1 MQKITYF
8 HNTFAMYKHD
18 MKKTWAVISETLNKN
33 KKRKDEPLTFKC
45 NGRDL
50 SDDIEIA
57 NEFNRFFANIGEN
70 LASNMEQFDNHELS
84 YKTYLQTP
92 HAQNC
97 RFELIDENAT
107 IKAIDYIDNKPSSGH
122 DGISNV
128 LLKYVKLEISK
139 PLTLIINQMIT
150 TGIFPESL
158 KIAKI
163 IPIYKK
169 GEPTDLSNY
178 RPISLLPTISKIF
191 ERIIHIQ
198 LQEYFNSNN
207 LLAEQQYGFRPNH
220 STEYAAVK
228 LVDHISNTMDGHKI
242 PGTIFIDLSKAFDTL
257 SYDILLYKLKFY
269 GISGLEHKLIASY
282 LSNRKQYVMFNNK
295 NSEFT
300 EIRTGVPQGSI
311 LGPLLFSIY
320 INDLI
325 KMSNKLNFIMYS
337 DDTTIYFDLEDF
349 EKDSLEHQINEEL
362 KRVNIW
368 LKLNKLTL
376 NATKTKSM
384 VFHRKQKQIEPLHF
398 SIDGKVIENVSSFN
412 FLGITLDEGLTWKN
426 HIDLIK
432 NKISKTIG
440 VFYRLAK
447 IFPEEILVTLYNSLI
462 ASHLN
467 YGILAWGIAAPRLEK
482 LQKKAIRLITN
493 SKYIAH
499 TNPLFKR
506 LQLLKI
512 VDIFKL
518 RVLKFYY
525 NLYNGLLPVYFNVF
539 LDIITREPLRV
550 LRNPLIHQPV
560 LRTKYAECN
569 LLFQLINVINSLK
582 NDPCDTI
589 LKKVHLRTHT
599 YKGFAFNVTHVLLN
613 AYDPICRLRVCYVCN

>member
-1 MQKITYF
+1 
-8 HNTFAMYKHD
+8 
-18 MKKTWAVISETLNKN
+18 
-33 KKRKDEPLTFKC
+33 
-45 NGRDL
+45 
-50 SDDIEIA
+50 
-57 NEFNRFFANIGEN
+57 
-70 LASNMEQFDNHELS
+70 
-84 YKTYLQTP
+84 
-92 HAQNC
+92 
-97 RFELIDENAT
+97 
-107 IKAIDYIDNKPSSGH
+107 
-122 DGISNV
+122 
-128 LLKYVKLEISK
+128 
-139 PLTLIINQMIT
+139 
-150 TGIFPESL
+150 
-158 KIAKI
+158 
-163 IPIYKK
+163 
-169 GEPTDLSNY
+169 
-178 RPISLLPTISKIF
+178 
-191 ERIIHIQ
+191 
-198 LQEYFNSNN
+198 
-207 LLAEQQYGFRPNH
+207 
-220 STEYAAVK
+220 
-228 LVDHISNTMDGHKI
+228 MDGHKI

-325 KMSNKLNFIMYS
+325 KVSNKLNFIMYA
-337 DDTTIYFDLEDF
+337 DDTTIYFDFEDF

-362 KRVNIW
+362 KRLNIW

-432 NKISKTIG
+432 NKISKRIG

-467 YGILAWGIAAPRLEK
+467 YSILAWGIAATRLEK

-518 RVLKFYY
+518 RVLNFYY
-525 NLYNGLLPVYFNVF
+525 NLYNGLLPVYF
-539 LDIITREPLRV
+539 
-550 LRNPLIHQPV
+550 
-560 LRTKYAECN
+560 
-569 LLFQLINVINSLK
+569 
-582 NDPCDTI
+582 
-589 LKKVHLRTHT
+589 
-599 YKGFAFNVTHVLLN
+599 KGT
-613 AYDPICRLRVCYVCN
+613 

>member
-1 MQKITYF
+1 
-8 HNTFAMYKHD
+8 
-18 MKKTWAVISETLNKN
+18 
-33 KKRKDEPLTFKC
+33 
-45 NGRDL
+45 
-50 SDDIEIA
+50 
-57 NEFNRFFANIGEN
+57 
-70 LASNMEQFDNHELS
+70 
-84 YKTYLQTP
+84 
-92 HAQNC
+92 
-97 RFELIDENAT
+97 
-107 IKAIDYIDNKPSSGH
+107 
-122 DGISNV
+122 
-128 LLKYVKLEISK
+128 
-139 PLTLIINQMIT
+139 MIT

-163 IPIYKK
+163 ILIYKK

-325 KMSNKLNFIMYS
+325 KVSNKLNFIMYA

-368 LKLNKLTL
+368 LN
-376 NATKTKSM
+376 
-384 VFHRKQKQIEPLHF
+384 
-398 SIDGKVIENVSSFN
+398 
-412 FLGITLDEGLTWKN
+412 
-426 HIDLIK
+426 
-432 NKISKTIG
+432 
-440 VFYRLAK
+440 
-447 IFPEEILVTLYNSLI
+447 
-462 ASHLN
+462 
-467 YGILAWGIAAPRLEK
+467 
-482 LQKKAIRLITN
+482 
-493 SKYIAH
+493 
-499 TNPLFKR
+499 
-506 LQLLKI
+506 
-512 VDIFKL
+512 
-518 RVLKFYY
+518 
-525 NLYNGLLPVYFNVF
+525 
-539 LDIITREPLRV
+539 
-550 LRNPLIHQPV
+550 
-560 LRTKYAECN
+560 
-569 LLFQLINVINSLK
+569 
-582 NDPCDTI
+582 
-589 LKKVHLRTHT
+589 
-599 YKGFAFNVTHVLLN
+599 
-613 AYDPICRLRVCYVCN
+613 